1 MQIKTT
7 MRYHLIPVWMI
18 IIQKKKK
25 KKNQQEMSIGEDVN
39 KRESLCTISGN

>member
-18 IIQKKKK
+18 IIQKKNKT
-25 KKNQQEMSIGEDVN
+25 NQEMSIGEVVN